1 MSMTDKKKLLKKRD
15 TTYKIKEKSQTD
27 INYNEYQYDLLSWI
41 HVVLQ
46 GIGIV
51 LGIAY
56 LFYYN
61 QIAFLILL
69 PFAFYFP
76 ILEKE
81 KKKKKRQDELNREF
95 KEAILSISSSLSV
108 GYSIENACKEAY
120 QEMLTVFGENSLI
133 GKELYRI
140 VCGIDLNIPI
150 EELLDNLGKRSG
162 LEDIRNFTE
171 VFKVA
176 KRTGGDLPAI
186 IRQTVETID
195 EKLKVREEIVT
206 MTTSVRYEGL
216 VMSVIPP
223 GIILYLRI
231 SSPDFF
237 NPLYTTLFGRIFM
250 TGCLIVYLGTLKL
263 QQKMLEVDI

>member
-1 MSMTDKKKLLKKRD
+1 MEVD
-15 TTYKIKEKSQTD
+15 YN
-27 INYNEYQYDLLSWI
+27 NYSYDLLSWI
-41 HVVLQ
+41 QVFLQ
-46 GIGIV
+46 GLGIV
-51 LGIAY
+51 VGISY

-61 QIAFLILL
+61 KIAFLILL

-76 ILEKE
+76 ILQ
-81 KKKKKRQDELNREF
+81 KKQKKQKRQEELNREF

-120 QEMLTVFGENSLI
+120 KEMLTVFGENSLI
-133 GKELYRI
+133 GNELYRM

-150 EELLDNLGKRSG
+150 EELLDDLGKRSG

-216 VMSVIPP
+216 IMSIIPP
-223 GIILYLRI
+223 GIILYLKI
-231 SSPDFF
+231 SSPEFF
-237 NPLYTTLFGRIFM
+237 NPLYTTIFGRIFM
-250 TGCLIVYLGTLKL
+250 TGCLIIYLGTLKL
-263 QQKMLEVDI
+263 QQKMMEVDI

>member
-1 MSMTDKKKLLKKRD
+1 MAVW
-15 TTYKIKEKSQTD
+15 IK
-27 INYNEYQYDLLSWI
+27 
-41 HVVLQ
+41 VFLQ
-46 GIGIV
+46 GIGIAV
-51 LGIAY
+51 GISY
-56 LFYYN
+56 LFYCN
-61 QIAFLILL
+61 KIAFLILL

-76 ILEKE
+76 ILQRKN
-81 KKKKKRQDELNREF
+81 KKKKRQEQLNKEF

-120 QEMLTVFGENSLI
+120 KEMLTVFGENSLI
-133 GKELYRI
+133 RKELYRI

-176 KRTGGDLPAI
+176 KRTGGDLSAI

-195 EKLKVREEIVT
+195 EKLKIREEIVT
-206 MTTSVRYEGL
+206 MTTSVRYEGM
-216 VMSVIPP
+216 VMSIIPL
-223 GIILYLRI
+223 GIILYLKV
-231 SSPDFF
+231 SSPEFF

-250 TGCLIVYLGTLKL
+250 TICLVVYLGTLKL